1 MLCARESQL
10 FLEWMSERTFSQELL
25 WREYCVASWIITSSN
40 SCNIHSNPFHGS
52 AASDP
57 VKHRPAAVWQ
67 CSFNKGP
74 RKGLEIVK
82 RGAHPLEFLCK
93 AAFFVFL
100 KQFPMTRVSVLRFFI
115 MWTFSGICNVSL
127 GYYSSGFAPTCEL
140 CIPARP
146 ADLLFPEQLAVSLAS
161 RKSCPPSLLTW
172 FASSSFLSP
181 QVKRECFNQQAS
193 KVTLNNKL
201 WALYIK
207 LNISTQ
213 PKRCPEFHFTVL
225 LHFIYLFTYLF
236 ACLLTVQQGM

>member
-10 FLEWMSERTFSQELL
+10 FLEWRSERTFSQGLW

-40 SCNIHSNPFHGS
+40 SYNIHSNPFHGS

-57 VKHRPAAVWQ
+57 VKHRPAPVWQ
-67 CSFNKGP
+67 CNFNKGP
-74 RKGLEIVK
+74 QKGLEIVK
-82 RGAHPLEFLCK
+82 YGAHPLEFLCK
-93 AAFFVFL
+93 AAFFMFL
-100 KQFPMTRVSVLRFFI
+100 KQFSMTRVSVLRFFI

-127 GYYSSGFAPTCEL
+127 CYYPSGFAPTCEL

-146 ADLLFPEQLAVSLAS
+146 ADLLFPEQLTVSLAS
-161 RKSCPPSLLTW
+161 TW

-193 KVTLNNKL
+193 EVTLNNKL

-213 PKRCPEFHFTVL
+213 PKKVSRISLYSFASF
-225 LHFIYLFTYLF
+225 YLFVYILV
-236 ACLLTVQQGM
+236 CLPAYGAARHVGS